1 MSFHEFHVGRQT
13 NRETRGWS
21 NDCPRATQGLTYGEP
36 ANQTYATEHFRLLN

>member
-1 MSFHEFHVGRQT
+1 MSLHEFHIGRQA

-21 NDCPRATQGLTYGEP
+21 NDCPRATQGLTCDEP